1 MSKRPNRMKRDAL
14 SRKAKRVAQAEAK
27 ADVKPQH
34 IWVRPAPELGD
45 DRFQVCYRLGEGKP
59 TVVARDVVAAT
70 PKEWERYVRFQ
81 AQFRKDRGR
90 TKSPNKHQQRGLA
103 QVAMEAASKQAGCKV
118 ARRDV
123 WVIPAVGL
131 RANRYRILFNNPIS
145 RSVDQVRHTVTAS
158 ESMWSAFCNDQE
170 NLTPGFKRG
179 VDDLLRQQA

>member
-1 MSKRPNRMKRDAL
+1 MGQKLKRDAL
-14 SRKAKRVAQAEAK
+14 SNKARRMVHVETKTDLHPRF
-27 ADVKPQH
+27 
-34 IWVRPAPELGD
+34 IWVRPAPEIGPEA
-45 DRFQVCYRLGEGKP
+45 FKVCYRLGEGKP
-59 TVVARDVVAAT
+59 TVEIAQHVTAT
-70 PKEWERYVRFQ
+70 PAQWRKYVRFQ

-145 RSVDQVRHTVTAS
+145 GSVDQVRHTVTAS